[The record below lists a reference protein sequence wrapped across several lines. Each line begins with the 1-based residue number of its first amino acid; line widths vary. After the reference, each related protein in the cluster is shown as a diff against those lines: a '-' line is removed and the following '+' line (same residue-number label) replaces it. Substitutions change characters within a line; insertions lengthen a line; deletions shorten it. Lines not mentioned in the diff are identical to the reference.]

1 MKSNKENQLEG
12 KVNSLTERIGVS
24 IIGLLTIL
32 GVGLIIYT
40 GVKAMTYT
48 PETTDKEYLTME
60 DTEVIPDETTPSTDE
75 SQTTETEGLETNTEE
90 NKATEEVTTPE
101 VPDTNTEENKQQE
114 SEVPETP
121 QTLEAIC
128 NIDGVNV
135 REEPKTGTT
144 IIGNLIAGDKVTVL
158 NRYYS
163 DEWVQV
169 SFEGKTGYVYH
180 EYLDFE

>member
-1 MKSNKENQLEG
+1 MKSNKKHQLEG

-40 GVKAMTYT
+40 GVEAATYT
-48 PETTDKEYLTME
+48 PETTEREYLTME
-60 DTEVIPDETTPSTDE
+60 DTEVSLNETTPLTDE
-75 SQTTETEGLETNTEE
+75 SQTTEPEASETEE
-90 NKATEEVTTPE
+90 DKATEEVTTPE
-101 VPDTNTEENKQQE
+101 VPET
-114 SEVPETP
+114 PETPATP

-158 NRYYS
+158 NRNYS

-180 EYLDFE
+180 EYLNFK